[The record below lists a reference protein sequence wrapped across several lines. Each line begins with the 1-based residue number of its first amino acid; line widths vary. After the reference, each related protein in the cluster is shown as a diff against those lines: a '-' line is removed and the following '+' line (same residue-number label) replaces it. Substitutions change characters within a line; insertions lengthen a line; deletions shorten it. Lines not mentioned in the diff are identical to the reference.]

1 MESVLT
7 KAGEE
12 AARKAATEFAQSN
25 TLGQGEEEDGLGEIN
40 PSERDHGKAWRVI
53 ENVCVV
59 LLLPFFWLYDCF
71 VYVIGARLF
80 GWAEAAF
87 IAMRNQAHLF
97 LSGMKPY
104 ECSTRITTVNV
115 VVLCSA
121 WFMFIDQAR
130 LAFLPTDADYTLAV
144 MNFVIWTILCLEL
157 IFEVFIRPDGYHKL
171 IRSDKAFTPTTVRYI
186 SALHLLVEFFSLICF
201 VPEFVCLFQTQ
212 TTCDGRPVF
221 SFLHSTMLA
230 LTGPNRGRAL
240 AGRAFYAIMRLRVF
254 GLVRHWKNM
263 WINAKFLKG
272 RQKLAAVESTHISSL
287 DKTDKND
294 EVQHSEAAQ
303 ARTKILQKHRDAAL
317 INASNIGTAL
327 MVTNSYR
334 ALAILC
340 AILGLFPMITL
351 IYFKGVTDSV
361 AYDMIGQLQATN
373 VLATIEDESNCQFLV
388 DSVEAWVDS
397 FAPRKKELITSKTD
411 NFVIAMVIQPSRC
424 AAAFAALDVGD
435 LIFSQV
441 ACAQIERHYELE
453 LTTSYQNCTLGALK
467 GAKGG
472 DLREIVHDMGLR
484 VGNVQT
490 EESEEILQSLTLN
503 DGSES
508 DVTYAVLAHFNH
520 THGTEN
526 S

>member
-1 MESVLT
+1 MEPVLT

-12 AARKAATEFAQSN
+12 AARKAATDFAQSN
-25 TLGQGEEEDGLGEIN
+25 TLREGLEEDGLGESN
-40 PSERDHGKAWRVI
+40 SHERDHGKALRAV

-71 VYVIGARLF
+71 VYIIGARLF

-87 IAMRNQAHLF
+87 TSMRNQAHLF

-104 ECSTRITTVNV
+104 ECSTRITTVNAT
-115 VVLCSA
+115 VLCSA

-130 LAFLPTDADYTLAV
+130 LAFLPTNADYTLAV
-144 MNFVIWTILCLEL
+144 MNFGIWTILCLEL

-186 SALHLLVEFFSLICF
+186 SALHLLVEFFSLACF
-201 VPEFVCLFQTQ
+201 VPEFLCLFQNQ

-230 LTGPNRGRAL
+230 LTGPDRSRAL
-240 AGRAFYAIMRLRVF
+240 AGRTFYAIMRLRVF

-272 RQKLAAVESTHISSL
+272 RTKLAAVESTHISSL

-294 EVQHSEAAQ
+294 EVHSEAAQ
-303 ARTKILQKHRDAAL
+303 ARAKILQKHRDASL

-361 AYDMIGQLQATN
+361 ANDMIGQLQATN
-373 VLATIEDESNCQFLV
+373 MLATIEDESNCQFLV
-388 DSVEAWVDS
+388 DSVEAWVGS
-397 FAPRKKELITSKTD
+397 FDLREKPLITSQTR
-411 NFVIAMVIQPSRC
+411 NFVIALVIQPSRC
-424 AAAFAALDVGD
+424 AANFAALDVGD
-435 LIFSQV
+435 LTFSQV
-441 ACAQIERHYELE
+441 ACAQIERQYEAD
-453 LTTSYQNCTLGALK
+453 LTTSDKNCTLGALTWAT
-467 GAKGG
+467 GD
-472 DLREIVHDMGLR
+472 DLREIVQNMGLR

-490 EESEEILQSLTLN
+490 EASEEILQSLTLN

-508 DVTYAVLAHFNH
+508 DVTYSVVAHFNH
-520 THGTEN
+520 THGTE
-526 S
+526 SS